1 MKLLISGKLKRA
13 VKNKN
18 MEINAAMEFTK
29 TIQKKSQGFES
40 KTFSASGPTVQIS
53 PVGSGF

>member
-29 TIQKKSQGFES
+29 TIQKKSQGF
-40 KTFSASGPTVQIS
+40 
-53 PVGSGF
+53 